1 MVVADLEGKRIGS
14 GGSTLLCLSLILE
27 REPALG
33 GLRILILHAGGDSKR
48 LPAYGS
54 CGKIFVPIPSS
65 PDSTL
70 FDNLVATLFKLP
82 PSPPG
87 AGQVVVAAG
96 DALLL
101 FDPAAVDFGQRGMIA
116 LGCEASPEEA
126 ARHGV
131 YCVDGDGGLRLFLQ
145 KPSVEAIGR
154 CGRPLLDIGVMSFD
168 AASAARLMEAFQPL
182 RETILSRPVDLY
194 REISCALGSEATL
207 EHYIES
213 VRASGSDWD
222 DTSLER
228 FFQVLRGIPFHV
240 REAPD
245 CRFLHFGTT
254 RQLIESAMALG
265 QRDNSWVEG
274 CRITAP
280 LTLGGNNVIVGVD
293 VDKPLALPAGA
304 CLDVLRGQSSW
315 FIRCYGVDDSFKNS
329 GGTLCARPLAEW
341 LSLVGVAP
349 EEIWD
354 AGIPVSERCLW
365 NARVFPAEKEHASYR
380 RWLWMFQPETATP
393 GERAAFHQA
402 QRFSVA
408 EMALLS
414 DQEAFHAR
422 RQEIRQSICAMR

>member
-1 MVVADLEGKRIGS
+1 MSEPWDYLVVTASSDEQARSYQAQLRLRTLPEARHVMVVADLEGKRIGS

-27 REPALG
+27 REPDLG

-48 LPAYGS
+48 LPSYGS

-65 PDSTL
+65 PGSTL

-101 FDPAAVDFGQRGMIA
+101 FDTAAVDFGQRGMIA

-131 YCVDGDGGLRLFLQ
+131 YCVDRAGGLRLFLQ

-213 VRASGSDWD
+213 VRSSGSSWTEDALSRVYPALNRIPLHVQLVLD
-222 DTSLER
+222 KAESL
-228 FFQVLRGIPFHV
+228 G
-240 REAPD
+240 A
-245 CRFLHFGTT
+245 
-254 RQLIESAMALG
+254 
-265 QRDNSWVEG
+265 N
-274 CRITAP
+274 
-280 LTLGGNNVIVGVD
+280 
-293 VDKPLALPAGA
+293 PA
-304 CLDVLRGQSSW
+304 S
-315 FIRCYGVDDSFKNS
+315 
-329 GGTLCARPLAEW
+329 
-341 LSLVGVAP
+341 
-349 EEIWD
+349 
-354 AGIPVSERCLW
+354 
-365 NARVFPAEKEHASYR
+365 
-380 RWLWMFQPETATP
+380 
-393 GERAAFHQA
+393 
-402 QRFSVA
+402 
-408 EMALLS
+408 
-414 DQEAFHAR
+414 
-422 RQEIRQSICAMR
+422 